1 MIDIDLLRKNPET
14 FVRGSKNKNI
24 NIDIDEVLKLDK
36 RWRDVLRET
45 EDMRAKQNFFG
56 EGVSSEKSEARK
68 REMIEELKNIKDQ
81 IKTKEIEE
89 SILKEKLDKMIRQIP
104 NPPFDGVIIGKD
116 ENDNKVLRE
125 IGLKPFFNFKFKN
138 YIEIGEELDLIDTE
152 RAAKV
157 SGTRFGYLK
166 GGAAV
171 LEFALIQYAFDILMK
186 EGFVPIVPPVLV
198 KPEAIQAMGYVER
211 GGDEIYFLEKDNI
224 YLVGTSEQ
232 SIGPMHK
239 DEIFEEKELPKR
251 YVAFSSCFRREAG
264 SHGKDTRGILR
275 VHQFD
280 KLEMFCIT
288 TPEKSKEEHQFLLSL
303 EERLMQGLKIPYRV
317 LDICSG
323 DLGDPAAAKYDI
335 EAWIPSQDTYRETH
349 SSSNTTDFQSR
360 RLNIRYRPKG
370 QEKGTRFV
378 HMLNGTAFA
387 IGRMIIA
394 ILENYQQADGS
405 IVIPEVLQKYMP
417 GHKDIISKK

>member
-24 NIDIDEVLKLDK
+24 NIDIDEVLELDK

-138 YIEIGEELDLIDTE
+138 YIETGEELDLIDTE

>member
-24 NIDIDEVLKLDK
+24 NIDIDEVLELDK

>member
-24 NIDIDEVLKLDK
+24 NIDIDEVLELDK

-56 EGVSSEKSEARK
+56 EGVFSEKSEARK

>member
-24 NIDIDEVLKLDK
+24 NIDIDEVLELDK

-89 SILKEKLDKMIRQIP
+89 SILKEKLDKMIRRIP